1 MVFPCL
7 ESTGDHRIE
16 DFCRSS
22 SEAKTV
28 YWLFSILLLQNL
40 VGKANPVAKFIIIT
54 SVGVSEVTVE
64 TV

>member
-1 MVFPCL
+1 
-7 ESTGDHRIE
+7 
-16 DFCRSS
+16 
-22 SEAKTV
+22 V

-64 TV
+64 TVESSRGCLF